1 MLDFPRPCQLTR
13 QIRSFTFGNPS
24 SARPPP
30 SARPPSV
37 PAPIRSSA
45 RPPVRSS
52 AQSARPPVR
61 PSAHPSARSL
71 TPSASSAS
79 YHPWSLAYKFL
90 AVEAECALCLS
101 VSQDCGFS
109 LEDPLRETHCTGG
122 HLALVRGHGI
132 VLDYYVV
139 LYLVGN
145 ASRACPLCHSVSQ
158 DYGFSLEDP
167 LHEIHCI
174 GGHSTLVSVRYCFV
188 DCSTI
193 QDRLLNKA
201 TLGFWYLAPSIFAGS
216 CLKQCHVGMMHG
228 IIGMMIWGFLQASYN
243 DK

>member
-1 MLDFPRPCQLTR
+1 MTEEVKGVTLQLPEDGHVGFPTAMSGDASDPVFYLRKSVVRPSARLPIR
-13 QIRSFTFGNPS
+13 QSANPFARPR
-24 SARPPP
+24 ARPPL
-30 SARPPSV
+30 SAS
-37 PAPIRSSA
+37 ACSSA
-45 RPPVRSS
+45 RPPVHSS
-52 AQSARPPVR
+52 ARSARPPVR
-61 PSAHPSARSL
+61 PSAHPSAHPL
-71 TPSASSAS
+71 TPSATSAS

-90 AVEAECALCLS
+90 AVEAERALCLS

-122 HLALVRGHGI
+122 HPTLVQGHGI

-139 LYLVGN
+139 LYLVGS

-158 DYGFSLEDP
+158 DCGFSLEDP

-174 GGHSTLVSVRYCFV
+174 GGHSTLVSVRYCFA

-201 TLGFWYLAPSIFAGS
+201 TLGFWYLAPFTFA
-216 CLKQCHVGMMHG
+216 CL
-228 IIGMMIWGFLQASYN
+228 
-243 DK
+243 